1 MVIDFNRPNNTAS
14 PSANGRA
21 TSTQSGSRSEALSAP
36 QTSQALSQP
45 SEDAASKTGE
55 SVQLSKEAQQ
65 LQKVTDKLRD
75 LPSVDKERVA
85 RLKQAV
91 SDGSY
96 QVDSKRLAGK
106 LLDFESQR

>member
-21 TSTQSGSRSEALSAP
+21 TSAQSGSRSEATSTP
-36 QTSQALSQP
+36 QATQAQP
-45 SEDAASKTGE
+45 EASTAAIGKNGE
-55 SVQLSKEAQQ
+55 SVQLSHEAQQ

-96 QVDSKRLAGK
+96 QVDSKRLASK